1 MQWVYLIK
9 VKEKIKE
16 VAKSKG
22 VIFEQSVI
30 NELASIVINDK
41 KEILEVVQDA
51 IDKKHYKINEEMQP
65 VIKKPEKKKVGRKKM
80 EDKKRLNFNIT
91 EEEHRFLTYL
101 KEKHKFA
108 TITDAIRY
116 CINEQRT
123 IKRNFK

>member
-22 VIFEQSVI
+22 VVLEQSKI
-30 NELASIVINDK
+30 NELASIVIN
-41 KEILEVVQDA
+41 ENLPISNVVQDY
-51 IDKKHYKINEEMQP
+51 IDKTHYKINEEMQP
-65 VIKKPEKKKVGRKKM
+65 EIKKPEKKKAGRKKM
-80 EDKKRLNFNIT
+80 EDKKRLNLNIT

-101 KEKHKFA
+101 KEKHKFS

-116 CINEQRT
+116 CINQQRT
-123 IKRNFK
+123 FKKNFK

>member
-16 VAKSKG
+16 IAKSKG
-22 VIFEQSVI
+22 VVLEQSVI

-41 KEILEVVQDA
+41 KEILEVVQDYF
-51 IDKKHYKINEEMQP
+51 DKTHYKINEEMKP
-65 VIKKPEKKKVGRKKM
+65 VIKKEKKKVGRKKM
-80 EDKKRLNFNIT
+80 LDKRRLNLNIT

-101 KEKHKFA
+101 KEKHNF
-108 TITDAIRY
+108 TTLTDAIRY
-116 CINEQRT
+116 CINQQRT